1 MRPLRI
7 SISSACQRLQQQAC
21 RLAFVQQLDD
31 GFHDRQLRHGILVL
45 AGGAL
50 ARLLDAA
57 LEAFEVGE
65 HQLGLD
71 RVGIA
76 DRIDAAFDMGDVVV
90 LEAAQHMHDGI
101 DFADI
106 GEELVAEAFTLR
118 RAAHEAGDIDEG
130 DAGRDDFLGLGDVGE
145 LLHARIGHGDFAGV
159 RLDGAE
165 GIVGGL
171 CRCRLGE
178 RVEEC
183 RLADIRQTDDTAFE
197 AHGLKP
203 AVLEFLGR
211 AYGRKEP
218 RGQAT
223 SRRCASAARVFRLN
237 AAAAVQYKETSLF
250 SPFQCHQRVE
260 FR

>member
-1 MRPLRI
+1 MTASMTGSWAR
-7 SISSACQRLQQQAC
+7 
-21 RLAFVQQLDD
+21 F
-31 GFHDRQLRHGILVL
+31 LVL

-50 ARLLDAA
+50 AGLLDAA
-57 LEAFEVGE
+57 LQAFEVGE

-90 LEAAQHMHDGI
+90 FEAAQHMHDGI

-118 RAAHEAGDIDEG
+118 GAAHEAGDVDEG
-130 DAGRDDFLGLGDVGE
+130 DAGRDDFLGAGDRGQ

-165 GIVGGL
+165 RIVRRL
-171 CRCRLGE
+171 RLRRLGQ
-178 RVEEC
+178 RVEEGG
-183 RLADIRQTDDTAFE
+183 LADIRQTDDTAFE

-211 AYGRKEP
+211 AYGIKAAS
-218 RGQAT
+218 GSSFSSISHVYQ
-223 SRRCASAARVFRLN
+223 SRVCA
-237 AAAAVQYKETSLF
+237 
-250 SPFQCHQRVE
+250 
-260 FR
+260 